1 MREIIEKHFENMVD
15 EILLTSETYEQ
26 AISSLKKISVLGIHQ
41 PGGLIKSLEIA
52 IKRRAC
58 QQKHPTTR
66 IRCQEIKRSVEREQ
80 RSQD

>member
-1 MREIIEKHFENMVD
+1 MMKEIIEKHFENMLD

-58 QQKHPTTR
+58 QQKTPNH
-66 IRCQEIKRSVEREQ
+66 KDLV
-80 RSQD
+80 

>member
-1 MREIIEKHFENMVD
+1 MKKIIEKHFENMVD
-15 EILLTSETYEQ
+15 EILLSSETYEE

-58 QQKHPTTR
+58 QQKTPNH
-66 IRCQEIKRSVEREQ
+66 K
-80 RSQD
+80 D